1 MIRVIAKR
9 YAKALAELSEEKK
22 IVEKTRA
29 DLRAVADAVAAQPDL
44 QKLFVSPVF
53 TPEDKK
59 SVIGE
64 LAGRMKLQP
73 ETRRFIEFL
82 AETGRI
88 KFVREIQEVYEQLL
102 AERQNRAMA
111 QLATATD
118 VGQAGLSAIKTS
130 LEGMTG
136 KTVDIEAK
144 VDPALMGGVRA
155 QIGSVVYDGTI
166 KNQLDKMR
174 AQLVK

>member
-29 DLRAVADAVAAQPDL
+29 DLRAFADAVAAHSDL
-44 QKLFVSPVF
+44 QKLFASPVF

-59 SVIGE
+59 AVIGE

-82 AETGRI
+82 AETGR
-88 KFVREIQEVYEQLL
+88 RS
-102 AERQNRAMA
+102 
-111 QLATATD
+111 TSSCWP
-118 VGQAGLSAIKTS
+118 SARIAPWRNWPRRPTW
-130 LEGMTG
+130 GRPG
-136 KTVDIEAK
+136 
-144 VDPALMGGVRA
+144 
-155 QIGSVVYDGTI
+155 
-166 KNQLDKMR
+166 
-174 AQLVK
+174 